1 MDGISG
7 VALVGGW
14 RVRLAALEGE
24 VPDAVR
30 VDLIRELEDLKASAA
45 AAQARLSADLDASQ
59 RRAQEDAG
67 VPARRVGRGVA
78 EQVALARRDS
88 PHRGGQHLGVAKALT
103 REMPHTLAALTWGRV
118 SEWRATLLV
127 RETAYLSVEDRAVVD
142 VELAGPDGIGALEA
156 MSDREVVA
164 AAQRI
169 AYRLDAR
176 AVTERARRAERS
188 RRVTLRPAPDTMSYL
203 TGLLPVA
210 QGVACLA
217 VLTRAADTARA
228 AGDERSRGQ
237 VMADTLVAAL
247 GAHGQVAADLARPM
261 SWAAAD
267 SSQPAAKAGRSTT
280 NTGRSAADAGPG
292 AAPGEGAGCAGA
304 PDPVGPAGSVSVQL
318 VMTDRALLAG
328 DDEPAHLIGYG
339 TVAAGWARDLLRDKK
354 AHVWVRR
361 LYTHPDTGELL
372 AADARARLFR
382 GALRQVLVARDQR
395 CRTPFCDGLVR
406 HLDHVLAHATGGAT
420 SWVNGQGLCERC
432 NHAKQA
438 PGWSA
443 RASAPPGQRHTVQ
456 TTTPTGH
463 RYRSRA
469 PALPGAP
476 HAPPNR
482 SRLEIHFA
490 DLTLAC

>member
-1 MDGISG
+1 MDRVSE
-7 VALVGGW
+7 VAQVGGW
-14 RVRLAALEGE
+14 RAHLAELDGD

-30 VDLIRELEDLKASAA
+30 IDLIRELEDLKASAA
-45 AAQARLSADLDASQ
+45 AAQTRLTSGFDVSQ
-59 RRAQEDAG
+59 RTAQQEAG
-67 VPARRVGRGVA
+67 VPASRVGRGVA

-88 PHRGGQHLGVAKALT
+88 PHRGGQHLGVAKALV

-127 RETAYLSVEDRAVVD
+127 RETAYLSREDRAVVD
-142 VELAGPDGIGALEA
+142 LELAGSDGIEALET

-169 AYRLDAR
+169 AYRLDAH
-176 AVTERARRAERS
+176 AVTERARRAEAQ

-217 VLTRAADTARA
+217 VLTRAADTAKA

-247 GAHGQVAADLARPM
+247 GAHGGLPVPQGSGAPPSGDPARPTT
-261 SWAAAD
+261 WADAD
-267 SSQPAAKAGRSTT
+267 S
-280 NTGRSAADAGPG
+280 TGASGPDAG
-292 AAPGEGAGCAGA
+292 AWTGAGVSPTAGA
-304 PDPVGPAGSVSVQL
+304 GIALQL

-328 DDEPAHLIGYG
+328 DDEPAHLVGYG
-339 TVAAGWARDLLRDKK
+339 TVPAGWARDLLRETK
-354 AHVWVRR
+354 AQVWLRR

-395 CRTPFCDGLVR
+395 CRTPFCDGVVR
-406 HLDHVLAHATGGAT
+406 HLDHVRAYAVGGAT
-420 SWVNGQGLCERC
+420 SWVNGQGKCERC
-432 NHAKQA
+432 NQAKEM

-443 RASAPPGQRHTVQ
+443 RASAPPGDRHTVQ

-463 RYRSRA
+463 AYRSRA
-469 PALPGAP
+469 PALPGSP

-490 DLTLAC
+490 DVVLAC

>member
-1 MDGISG
+1 MDQSSD
-7 VALVGGW
+7 VAVIAGWVDHLADLV
-14 RVRLAALEGE
+14 RD
-24 VPDAVR
+24 VPDAQR
-30 VDLIRELEDLKASAA
+30 IDLIRELEVLKASAA
-45 AAQARLSADLDASQ
+45 AAQARLSSDFDASQ
-59 RRAQEDAG
+59 RRAQEEAG
-67 VPARRVGRGVA
+67 VPAPRVGRGVA

-88 PHRGGQHLGVAKALT
+88 AHRGGEHLGAAKALT
-103 REMPHTLAALTWGRV
+103 REMPHTLAALTWGRI
-118 SEWRATLLV
+118 SEWRAKLLV
-127 RETAYLSVEDRAVVD
+127 RETAYLSVEDRAVID
-142 VELAGPDGIGALEA
+142 AELAGPDGIEALEG

-176 AVTERARRAERS
+176 AVADRARRAERQ

-247 GAHGQVAADLARPM
+247 GAYGAGHPNRPATWAD
-261 SWAAAD
+261 AD
-267 SSQPAAKAGRSTT
+267 SSRAPAPAAQPSGP
-280 NTGRSAADAGPG
+280 DPAGP
-292 AAPGEGAGCAGA
+292 ASA
-304 PDPVGPAGSVSVQL
+304 VTVQL

-328 DDEPAHLIGYG
+328 DDEPAHLTGYG
-339 TVAAGWARDLLRDKK
+339 TVPAAWARDLLRET
-354 AHVWVRR
+354 AARVWVRR
-361 LYTHPDTGELL
+361 LFTHPDTGELL
-372 AADARARLFR
+372 AADSTSRLFR
-382 GALRQVLVARDQR
+382 GSLRQVLLSRDQG
-395 CRTPFCDGLVR
+395 CRTPFCDGSVR
-406 HLDHVLAHATGGAT
+406 HADHVLAHVSGGAT
-420 SWVNGQGLCERC
+420 SRLNGQGVCERC
-432 NHAKQA
+432 NYAKQV

-443 RASAPPGQRHTVQ
+443 RASTPPGDRHTVV

-469 PALPGAP
+469 PAFPGAP
-476 HAPPNR
+476 HAPPRR

-490 DLTLAC
+490 DLILAC